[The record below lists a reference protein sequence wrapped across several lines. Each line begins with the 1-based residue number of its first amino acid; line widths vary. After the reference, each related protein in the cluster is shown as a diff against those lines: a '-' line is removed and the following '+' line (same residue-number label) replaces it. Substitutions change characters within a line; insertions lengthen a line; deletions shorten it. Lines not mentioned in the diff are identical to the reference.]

1 MAWRVVHSFFADG
14 RLYAAAGGTASQQM
28 RHIQRQ
34 THQIALL
41 RFMAKSHSYTNG
53 TVQVALNIHGWH
65 GQNAPYYTRMAR
77 CKWF

>member
-34 THQIALL
+34 AHQIAL
-41 RFMAKSHSYTNG
+41 RSDSW
-53 TVQVALNIHGWH
+53 LNAIH
-65 GQNAPYYTRMAR
+65 TRMAR
-77 CKWF
+77 CKWL

>member
-34 THQIALL
+34 AH
-41 RFMAKSHSYTNG
+41 
-53 TVQVALNIHGWH
+53 QVALRLHRFRMQNIAHT
-65 GQNAPYYTRMAR
+65 P
-77 CKWF
+77 